1 MTGCQLQNVK
11 YFPQPRQ
18 GNSQRAVGVEVRLQQ
33 RLADV
38 VAGISTGWV
47 LSLASAPCFTP
58 LSATLQIMHK
68 FFNLWRIAHASEDL
82 RNIEDTKI
90 AAFLQLWSDV
100 SRGGVVLFQ
109 PF

>member
-1 MTGCQLQNVK
+1 
-11 YFPQPRQ
+11 
-18 GNSQRAVGVEVRLQQ
+18 
-33 RLADV
+33 
-38 VAGISTGWV
+38 
-47 LSLASAPCFTP
+47 
-58 LSATLQIMHK
+58 MHK